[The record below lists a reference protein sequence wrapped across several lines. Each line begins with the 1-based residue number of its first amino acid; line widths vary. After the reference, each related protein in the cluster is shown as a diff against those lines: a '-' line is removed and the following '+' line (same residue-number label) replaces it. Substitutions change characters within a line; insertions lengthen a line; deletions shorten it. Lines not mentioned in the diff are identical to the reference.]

1 MTIHISELYGLDIY
15 NDDAKYVG
23 KVNDIILNLETGKVV
38 RLTTEPLRSISKEK
52 AKEVLRDRSVLYKN
66 VVAVGDIVVVGKG
79 KNILP
84 EEEEIDAQ
92 KRGYRKVG
100 ATTSFKRPQ
109 RSLLGRTN

>member
-84 EEEEIDAQ
+84 EEEEIGTHRRRRQ
-92 KRGYRKVG
+92 KSNLAGLSYI
-100 ATTSFKRPQ
+100 S
-109 RSLLGRTN
+109 S